1 MHDFKQATGHLF
13 SKRASGRLWQDGYYD
28 HIVRSEEGVLRVA
41 RYIAANPVRARI
53 VPDAA
58 SYPYTVSLDWNRD
71 AVVEA

>member
-41 RYIAANPVRARI
+41 RYIAANPVRAGL

-58 SYPYTVSLDWNRD
+58 AYPFTGSLDWKRG
-71 AVVEA
+71 VIVEA